1 MSDAKRNAQLW
12 RLLARVR
19 ALRVERRRRA
29 LNAARDVL
37 QRADAQ
43 VETRREAIRQHDA
56 QRAAILQSC
65 GHDRRAGRLWR
76 EALRL
81 HDGRTPELHRAL
93 AQAMRERAEAADGV
107 AKASAAL
114 QRETIGRDDAVERAR
129 RFKAALLD
137 RD

>member
-1 MSDAKRNAQLW
+1 MSDAKRDAQLW

-19 ALRVERRRRA
+19 GLRVERRRRA

-37 QRADAQ
+37 QQADAQ
-43 VETRREAIRQHDA
+43 VEARREAIRQHDV
-56 QRAAILQSC
+56 QRVAILQSC
-65 GHDRRAGRLWR
+65 GHDRRTGRLWR

-81 HDGRTPELHRAL
+81 HDNRTPELHRAL
-93 AQAMRERAEAADGV
+93 AQAMRERAGAADGV

-114 QRETIGRDDAVERAR
+114 QRETLGRDDAVERTR
-129 RFKAALLD
+129 RFRAALRD

>member
-37 QRADAQ
+37 HRADAQ
-43 VETRREAIRQHDA
+43 VEAQREAIRQHDA
-56 QRAAILQSC
+56 QRVAILQSC
-65 GHDRRAGRLWR
+65 GHEQRTGRLWR

-81 HDGRTPELHRAL
+81 HDSRTPELRRAL
-93 AQAMRERAEAADGV
+93 AQAMRERSDAAGGV
-107 AKASAAL
+107 TQASAQL
-114 QRETIGRDDAVERAR
+114 QRETIGRDDAIERAR

>member
-1 MSDAKRNAQLW
+1 MSDAKRDAQLW

-19 ALRVERRRRA
+19 GLRVERRRRA

-37 QRADAQ
+37 QQADAQ
-43 VETRREAIRQHDA
+43 VEARREAIRQHDV
-56 QRAAILQSC
+56 QRVAILQSC
-65 GHDRRAGRLWR
+65 GHDRRTGRLWR

-81 HDGRTPELHRAL
+81 HDNRTLELHRAL
-93 AQAMRERAEAADGV
+93 AQAMRERAGAADGV

-114 QRETIGRDDAVERAR
+114 QRETLGRDDAVERTR
-129 RFKAALLD
+129 RFRAALRD